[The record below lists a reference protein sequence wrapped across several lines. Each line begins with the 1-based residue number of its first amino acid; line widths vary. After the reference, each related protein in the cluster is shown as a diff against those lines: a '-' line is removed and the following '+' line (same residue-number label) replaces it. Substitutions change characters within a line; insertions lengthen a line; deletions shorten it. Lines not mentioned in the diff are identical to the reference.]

1 MTDSTKPTSSE
12 TAREKYMR
20 LVAGPYASTWE
31 WIGQELLVT
40 FISGIKGAL
49 GLFLR
54 CGLYPM
60 VLKDI
65 DRTAVVGAS
74 VTLRCPNQL
83 RLGRNVIIDDYVQ
96 LIGNSSSRYSIDIDD
111 DAFIRSYA
119 MLNAGPP
126 DGYIRLGKNS
136 GIGQSTIIYG
146 NGGVEIGNNVM
157 VAGQCFIVASS
168 HRFDEHD
175 KPIKEQGHSA
185 KGIQIGNNVWIGAG
199 AKILDGVTI
208 EDNAIV
214 AANAVVNKDVMSGSI
229 VGGIPAQTIGQVPAR
244 AEDI

>member
-54 CGLYPM
+54 RGLYPM

-74 VTLRCPNQL
+74 VTLRCPKQL

-157 VAGQCFIVASS
+157 VADSVLLW
-168 HRFDEHD
+168 HRAIDLMNTTSPSKSRD
-175 KPIKEQGHSA
+175 TPQKAYRSA
-185 KGIQIGNNVWIGAG
+185 
-199 AKILDGVTI
+199 TT
-208 EDNAIV
+208 
-214 AANAVVNKDVMSGSI
+214 SGS
-229 VGGIPAQTIGQVPAR
+229 ALAR
-244 AEDI
+244 RYSMG